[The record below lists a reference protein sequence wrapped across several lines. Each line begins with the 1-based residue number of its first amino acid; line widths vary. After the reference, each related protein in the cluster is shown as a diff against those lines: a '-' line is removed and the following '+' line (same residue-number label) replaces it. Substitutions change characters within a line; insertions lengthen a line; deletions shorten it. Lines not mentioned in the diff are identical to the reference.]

1 MARRPQPWVQHVKRA
16 AKSPLNLVLGAGAAA
31 LSAIT
36 WNPLPLILYG
46 LYQPVG
52 LYRTVNS
59 PRFHRAIR
67 DEQREAGMEAKRRQA
82 EWLHAQLQA
91 LMDRTPVGE
100 WVRRGRLPDYLETFG
115 RLLRI
120 REDTHKLVAA
130 RSSAARPLEDDI
142 IERMDDMLRAYLM
155 MAKERLLF
163 HCALAKFYPQMPD
176 EPPPEAEKPGIGARI
191 KDALWRSAAPAEEPE
206 PNYGSRRFVTV
217 EEAIEELE
225 AKIAGVEDRIKRDPE
240 HEEIY
245 RPNIAMLERRIEET
259 RKRAAND
266 RRMQAQLEGFPDQF
280 DYILSSMA
288 GTDAN
293 DTEVASQMQLL
304 IEQTEETVT
313 TAREMREI
321 QRLAIG

>member
-1 MARRPQPWVQHVKRA
+1 VKRA
-16 AKSPLNLVLGAGAAA
+16 AKSPLNLLLGAGAAA

-59 PRFHRAIR
+59 PRFHKAIR
-67 DEQREAGMEAKRRQA
+67 NEQREAEVEAKRRQA

-91 LMDRTPVGE
+91 LMVQTPVGG
-100 WVRRGRLPDYLETFG
+100 WVRQRHLPDYLETFG
-115 RLLRI
+115 RLMAI

-155 MAKERLLF
+155 MAKERMLF
-163 HCALAKFYPQMPD
+163 HCALAKVYPQMPD
-176 EPPPEAEKPGIGARI
+176 DPP
-191 KDALWRSAAPAEEPE
+191 PAEEAPGLGTKIKRVFWSSGETSRQE
-206 PNYGSRRFVTV
+206 PGPWTGDRRFVDV
-217 EEAIEELE
+217 EEAIEDLRR
-225 AKIAGVEDRIKRDPE
+225 KIAKVEADIERDPE

-245 RPNIAMLERRIEET
+245 RPTIAMHEKRIAELG
-259 RKRAAND
+259 KRAAND
-266 RRMQAQLEGFPDQF
+266 RKMAAQLQGFPDQF
-280 DYILSSMA
+280 DYILGSMA

-293 DTEVASQMQLL
+293 DTEVASSMQLL